1 MVVREDGLPTIPLL
15 YEGPDF
21 IAVCKP
27 VGISSIPERDLAV
40 PSVRTLLEKQLG
52 IRLYTVHRL
61 DKEVSGV
68 MLFAKTADAHRYL
81 NAAFFDRNV
90 KKTYIALVHGVIAS
104 DSGTIDA
111 PIRQFG
117 SGRMGVDAKNGKS
130 SITRYSVLERR
141 DQFTLIEAYPLSG
154 RRHQIRVHFYHIGH
168 PIAGDARYGKKSEK
182 EQFARIML
190 HARRIALKNRE
201 GIEMVIEAEVPDEF
215 NRITFQQSE

>member
-1 MVVREDGLPTIPLL
+1 MIPLL
-15 YEGPDF
+15 YEDPDL
-21 IAVCKP
+21 IAVNKP
-27 VGISSIPERDLAV
+27 VGVSSIPERDLAV

-52 IRLYTVHRL
+52 TRLFTVHRL

-90 KKTYIALVHGVIAS
+90 KKTYIALVHGVVAS

-117 SGRMGVDAKNGKS
+117 SGRMGVDAKNGKP
-130 SITRYSVLERR
+130 SITRYKVLERR
-141 DQFTLIEAYPLSG
+141 DPFTLVEAYPLSG

-168 PIAGDARYGKKSEK
+168 PIAGDMRYGKIM
-182 EQFARIML
+182 EQNPFTRIML
-190 HARRIALKNRE
+190 HAWRISWKKRD
-201 GIEMVIEAEVPDEF
+201 GMEMTVEAEVPEEF
-215 NRITFQQSE
+215 RKNAIT

>member
-1 MVVREDGLPTIPLL
+1 MIPLL
-15 YEGPDF
+15 YEDPDL

-40 PSVRTLLEKQLG
+40 SSVRTLLEKQLG
-52 IRLYTVHRL
+52 TRLYTVHRL

-68 MLFAKTADAHRYL
+68 MLFARTADAHRYL

-90 KKTYIALVHGVIAS
+90 KKTYIALVHGVIAP

-117 SGRMGVDAKNGKS
+117 SGRMGVDAKNGKP
-130 SITRYSVLERR
+130 SITRYKILERR
-141 DQFTLIEAYPLSG
+141 DQFTLVEAYPLSG

-168 PIAGDARYGKKSEK
+168 PIAGDTRYGKNL
-182 EQFARIML
+182 EQERFKRIML
-190 HARRIALKNRE
+190 HALK
-201 GIEMVIEAEVPDEF
+201 IEWKKKDGMEMAVKAEVPEEF
-215 NRITFQQSE
+215 RKKVHSSGPWRAAQ

>member
-1 MVVREDGLPTIPLL
+1 MLQILFED
-15 YEGPDF
+15 DDV
-21 IAVCKP
+21 IAIQKP

-52 IRLYTVHRL
+52 ARLYTVHRL

-81 NAAFFDRNV
+81 NTAFFDRNV
-90 KKTYIALVHGVIAS
+90 KKTYIALVRGVIPS
-104 DSGTIDA
+104 ESGTIDA

-130 SITRYSVLERR
+130 SITRYNVLERR
-141 DQFTLIEAYPLSG
+141 DHFTLVEAHPLSG

-168 PIAGDARYGKKSEK
+168 PIAGDTRYGKKLEQEK
-182 EQFARIML
+182 FTRIML
-190 HARRIALKNRE
+190 HAVKIEWKNKDGR
-201 GIEMVIEAEVPDEF
+201 EMVVAAEVPEEF
-215 NRITFQQSE
+215 RENGNSSGPWSVAQ